1 MYNIANVSNGNKV
14 AQFEWEEETTAD
26 KKITKV
32 ATSGKINFKGLTPNQ
47 IEVRPT
53 GTTPK
58 GQCTLLLY
66 IDSRCA
72 SNILDETVG
81 ALNWSIEYKPIG
93 DKVFGRLSIYDEER
107 NIWVPKE
114 DTGSASDLEADKG
127 LSSDILKRCLARWG
141 CDYLYTAPKIKI
153 QCPDTYYFND
163 KMTMSFSVRSI
174 DYVGKQISQLTIVDR
189 FDNVVFDWTIN
200 QMSAPVYNDGSTK
213 HYMAS
218 KGHIEAKACDTM
230 SNEDRLI
237 AFRDA
242 MRGKCDDKTLN
253 DFFNFYI
260 RVDNKHNNGRSVAA
274 NWDVTFN
281 PEERYRFWLNKKKNN
296 TNKYGYNG

>member
-1 MYNIANVSNGNKV
+1 MDNIANVSDGNKV
-14 AQFEWEEETTAD
+14 AQLEWKEEAVTAD
-26 KKITKV
+26 KDIVKV
-32 ATSGKINFKGLTPNQ
+32 ATGGKINFKGLTPNQ

-81 ALNWSIEYKPIG
+81 AFNWSLEYKPIG

-107 NIWVPKE
+107 NIWVHRE
-114 DTGSASDLEADKG
+114 DTGSASEFESDKG

-153 QCPDTYYFND
+153 QCPDNYYFND
-163 KMTMSFSVRSI
+163 KMTMTFSVKSI
-174 DYVGKQISQLTIVDR
+174 GYVGKNISQLTIVDR

-200 QMSAPVYNDGSTK
+200 QTSNSDNTK
-213 HYMAS
+213 HYMVPETHREVKIS
-218 KGHIEAKACDTM
+218 ETM
-230 SNEDRLI
+230 SNEERLI

-242 MRGKCDDKTLN
+242 MRGKCDDKTLS
-253 DFFNFYI
+253 DFFNFYM
-260 RVDNKHNNGRSVAA
+260 RVDNKHNNGRSVAE
-274 NWDVTFN
+274 NWTGNFN
-281 PEERYRFWLNKKKNN
+281 PEERFRFWLNKKNN
-296 TNKYGYNG
+296 N

>member
-1 MYNIANVSNGNKV
+1 MSNIANVSDGNKV
-14 AQFEWEEETTAD
+14 EQLKWDEVTTANND
-26 KKITKV
+26 IAKV
-32 ATSGKINFKGLTPNQ
+32 ATSGKINFKHLTPNQ

-81 ALNWSIEYKPIG
+81 AFNWSTEYKPIG

-107 NIWVPKE
+107 NIWVHKE
-114 DTGSASDLEADKG
+114 DTGSASEFESDKG

-163 KMTMSFSVRSI
+163 KMTMSFSVKSI
-174 DYVGKQISQLTIVDR
+174 DYVGKHISQLTIADR
-189 FDNVVFDWTIN
+189 FDNVVFDWAIN
-200 QMSAPVYNDGSTK
+200 QTAAPVYNSGNTK
-213 HYMAS
+213 HYMAPETRREVKIS
-218 KGHIEAKACDTM
+218 DTM
-230 SNEDRLI
+230 SNEERLI

-242 MRGKCDDKTLN
+242 MRGKCDDKALN
-253 DFFNFYI
+253 DFFNFYMN
-260 RVDNKHNNGRSVAA
+260 RDKKCKNGRSVAA
-274 NWDVTFN
+274 NWDINFD
-281 PEERYRFWLNKKKNN
+281 PEERFRFWLNRKNN
-296 TNKYGYNG
+296 N

>member
-1 MYNIANVSNGNKV
+1 MISTEIRSDGNKV
-14 AQFEWEEETTAD
+14 EQLKWDEVTTANND
-26 KKITKV
+26 IVKV
-32 ATSGKINFKGLTPNQ
+32 ATSGKINFKHLTPNQ

-81 ALNWSIEYKPIG
+81 AFNWSIEYKPIG
-93 DKVFGRLSIYDEER
+93 DKVFGRLSIYDEVR
-107 NIWVPKE
+107 NIWVVKE
-114 DTGSASDLEADKG
+114 DTGNASEFESDKG

-153 QCPDTYYFND
+153 QCPNTYYFND
-163 KMTMSFSVRSI
+163 KMTMSFSVKSI
-174 DYVGKQISQLTIVDR
+174 DYVGKHISQLTIADR

-200 QMSAPVYNDGSTK
+200 QTSVPVYNSDNAK
-213 HYMAS
+213 HYMVPETHREVKIS
-218 KGHIEAKACDTM
+218 ETM
-230 SNEDRLI
+230 SNEEQLI

-242 MRGKCDDKTLN
+242 MRGKCDDKTLS
-253 DFFNFYI
+253 DFFNFYM

-274 NWDVTFN
+274 NWEGYFN
-281 PEERYRFWLNKKKNN
+281 PEDRFSFWLNKKNN

>member
-1 MYNIANVSNGNKV
+1 MYNIANVSDGNKV
-14 AQFEWEEETTAD
+14 AQLEWKEEATAD
-26 KKITKV
+26 KKIAKV
-32 ATSGKINFKGLTPNQ
+32 AISSKINFRGLTPNQ

-81 ALNWSIEYKPIG
+81 AFNWSIEYKPIG

-107 NIWVPKE
+107 NIWVHKE
-114 DTGSASDLEADKG
+114 DTGSASEFESDKG

-153 QCPDTYYFND
+153 QCPNTYYFND
-163 KMTMSFSVRSI
+163 KMTMSFSVKSI
-174 DYVGKQISQLTIVDR
+174 DYVGKHISQLSIVDR
-189 FDNVVFDWTIN
+189 FDNVVFDWAIN
-200 QMSAPVYNDGSTK
+200 QTSTPVYNSGDTK
-213 HYMAS
+213 YYMAPEP
-218 KGHIEAKACDTM
+218 HREAEISETM
-230 SNEDRLI
+230 SNEERLI

-253 DFFNFYI
+253 DFFNFYM
-260 RVDNKHNNGRSVAA
+260 RVDNKYNNGRSVAE
-274 NWDVTFN
+274 NWTGNFN
-281 PEERYRFWLNKKKNN
+281 PEERFRFWLNKKNN
-296 TNKYGYNG
+296 N

>member
-1 MYNIANVSNGNKV
+1 MDNIANVSDGNKV
-14 AQFEWEEETTAD
+14 AQLEWKEEATAD
-26 KKITKV
+26 KKIAKV
-32 ATSGKINFKGLTPNQ
+32 ATSSTINFRGLTPNQ

-66 IDSRCA
+66 IDGRCA
-72 SNILDETVG
+72 ANILDETVG
-81 ALNWSIEYKPIG
+81 AYNWTIEYKPIG
-93 DKVFGRLSIYDEER
+93 DKVFGRLSIYDENR
-107 NIWVPKE
+107 NIWIHKE
-114 DTGSASDLEADKG
+114 DTGAESNIEADKG

-163 KMTMSFSVRSI
+163 KMTMSFSVKSI
-174 DYVGKQISQLTIVDR
+174 DYVGKHISQLTIADR
-189 FDNVVFDWTIN
+189 FDNVVFDWAIN
-200 QMSAPVYNDGSTK
+200 QTSVPVYNSDNTK
-213 HYMAS
+213 HYMAPETHREVKIS
-218 KGHIEAKACDTM
+218 ETM
-230 SNEDRLI
+230 LNEERLI

-253 DFFNFYI
+253 DFFNFYMN
-260 RVDNKHNNGRSVAA
+260 RDKKCKNGRSVAA
-274 NWDVTFN
+274 NWDINFD
-281 PEERYRFWLNKKKNN
+281 PEERFRFWLNKKNN

>member
-1 MYNIANVSNGNKV
+1 MNSIANMSDGNKV
-14 AQFEWEEETTAD
+14 AQLKWDEVTTANND
-26 KKITKV
+26 IVKV
-32 ATSGKINFKGLTPNQ
+32 ATSGKINFKHLTPNQ

-53 GTTPK
+53 ATTPK

-81 ALNWSIEYKPIG
+81 AFNWSIEYKPIG

-107 NIWVPKE
+107 NIWVHKE
-114 DTGSASDLEADKG
+114 DTGSASEFESDKG

-163 KMTMSFSVRSI
+163 KMTMSFSVKSI
-174 DYVGKQISQLTIVDR
+174 DYVGKHISQLTIADR
-189 FDNVVFDWTIN
+189 FDNVVFDWAIN
-200 QMSAPVYNDGSTK
+200 QTSVPVYNSDNTK
-213 HYMAS
+213 HYMAP
-218 KGHIEAKACDTM
+218 EAHREVKISETM
-230 SNEDRLI
+230 SNEERLI

-242 MRGKCDDKTLN
+242 MRGKCDDKTLS
-253 DFFNFYI
+253 DFFNFYM
-260 RVDNKHNNGRSVAA
+260 RVDNKHNNGRSVAE
-274 NWDVTFN
+274 NWTGNFN
-281 PEERYRFWLNKKKNN
+281 PEERFRFWLNKKNN
-296 TNKYGYNG
+296 N

>member
-1 MYNIANVSNGNKV
+1 MDNIANVSDGNKV
-14 AQFEWEEETTAD
+14 AQLEWKEEATAD
-26 KKITKV
+26 KKIAKV
-32 ATSGKINFKGLTPNQ
+32 ATSSKINFRGLTPNQ

-81 ALNWSIEYKPIG
+81 AFNWSLEYKPIG

-107 NIWVPKE
+107 NIWVHRE
-114 DTGSASDLEADKG
+114 DTGSASEFESDKG

-153 QCPDTYYFND
+153 QCPDNYYFND
-163 KMTMSFSVRSI
+163 KMTMTFSVKSI
-174 DYVGKQISQLTIVDR
+174 GYVGKNISQLTIVDR
-189 FDNVVFDWTIN
+189 FDNVVFDWAIN
-200 QMSAPVYNDGSTK
+200 QTSNSDNTK
-213 HYMAS
+213 HYMVPETHREVKIS
-218 KGHIEAKACDTM
+218 ETM
-230 SNEDRLI
+230 SNEERLI

-242 MRGKCDDKTLN
+242 MRGKCDDKTLS
-253 DFFNFYI
+253 DFFNFYM
-260 RVDNKHNNGRSVAA
+260 RVDNKHNNGRSVAE
-274 NWDVTFN
+274 NWTGNFN
-281 PEERYRFWLNKKKNN
+281 PEERFRFWLNKKNN
-296 TNKYGYNG
+296 N

>member
-1 MYNIANVSNGNKV
+1 MRKVS
-14 AQFEWEEETTAD
+14 
-26 KKITKV
+26 
-32 ATSGKINFKGLTPNQ
+32 FKGLTPNQ

-81 ALNWSIEYKPIG
+81 AFNWSLEYKPIG

-107 NIWVPKE
+107 NIWVHRE
-114 DTGSASDLEADKG
+114 DTGSASEFESDKG

-153 QCPDTYYFND
+153 QCPDNYYFND
-163 KMTMSFSVRSI
+163 KMTMTFSVKSI
-174 DYVGKQISQLTIVDR
+174 GYVGKNISQLTIVDR
-189 FDNVVFDWTIN
+189 FDNVVFDWAIN
-200 QMSAPVYNDGSTK
+200 QTSNSDNTK
-213 HYMAS
+213 HYMVPETHREVKIS
-218 KGHIEAKACDTM
+218 ETM
-230 SNEDRLI
+230 SNEERLI

-242 MRGKCDDKTLN
+242 MRGKCDDKTLS
-253 DFFNFYI
+253 DFFNFYM
-260 RVDNKHNNGRSVAA
+260 RVDNKHNNGRSVAE
-274 NWDVTFN
+274 NWTGNFN
-281 PEERYRFWLNKKKNN
+281 PEERFRFWLNKNN
-296 TNKYGYNG
+296 YNYQN

>member
-1 MYNIANVSNGNKV
+1 MISTEIRSDGSKV
-14 AQFEWEEETTAD
+14 AQLEWEEVTTAD
-26 KKITKV
+26 NKIVKV
-32 ATSGKINFKGLTPNQ
+32 ATSGKINFKHLTPNQ

-81 ALNWSIEYKPIG
+81 AFNWSIEYKSIG

-107 NIWVPKE
+107 NIWVHKE
-114 DTGSASDLEADKG
+114 DTGSASEFEADKG

-141 CDYLYTAPKIKI
+141 CDCLYTAPKIKI
-153 QCPDTYYFND
+153 QCPENYYFND
-163 KMTMSFSVRSI
+163 KMTMSFSVKSI
-174 DYVGKQISQLTIVDR
+174 DYVGKRISQLTIVDR

-200 QMSAPVYNDGSTK
+200 QTAAPVYNSGNTK
-213 HYMAS
+213 LYMTPETHREVKIS
-218 KGHIEAKACDTM
+218 ETM
-230 SNEDRLI
+230 SNEERLI

-242 MRGKCDDKTLN
+242 NQGKYDEQTLN
-253 DFFNFYI
+253 GFFNFYMRI
-260 RVDNKHNNGRSVAA
+260 DGKNNNGRSVAA
-274 NWDVTFN
+274 NWEGYFN
-281 PEERYRFWLNKKKNN
+281 PEERFRFWLNKKNN
-296 TNKYGYNG
+296 N

>member
-1 MYNIANVSNGNKV
+1 MYNIANVSDGNKV
-14 AQFEWEEETTAD
+14 AQLEWKEEATAD
-26 KKITKV
+26 KKIAKV
-32 ATSGKINFKGLTPNQ
+32 ATSSKINFRGLTPNQ

-81 ALNWSIEYKPIG
+81 AFNWSLEYKPIG

-107 NIWVPKE
+107 NIWVHRE
-114 DTGSASDLEADKG
+114 DTGSASEFESDKG

-153 QCPDTYYFND
+153 QCPDNYYFND
-163 KMTMSFSVRSI
+163 KMTMTFFVKSI
-174 DYVGKQISQLTIVDR
+174 GYVGKNISQLTIVDR
-189 FDNVVFDWTIN
+189 FDNVVFDWAIN
-200 QMSAPVYNDGSTK
+200 QTSNSDNTK
-213 HYMAS
+213 HYMAPETHREVKIS
-218 KGHIEAKACDTM
+218 ETM
-230 SNEDRLI
+230 SNEERLI

-242 MRGKCDDKTLN
+242 QKGKCDDKALS
-253 DFFNFYI
+253 DFFNFYM
-260 RVDNKHNNGRSVAA
+260 RVDSKQNNGRSVAA
-274 NWDVTFN
+274 NWEGYFN
-281 PEERYRFWLNKKKNN
+281 PEERFRFWLNKKNN
-296 TNKYGYNG
+296 NY